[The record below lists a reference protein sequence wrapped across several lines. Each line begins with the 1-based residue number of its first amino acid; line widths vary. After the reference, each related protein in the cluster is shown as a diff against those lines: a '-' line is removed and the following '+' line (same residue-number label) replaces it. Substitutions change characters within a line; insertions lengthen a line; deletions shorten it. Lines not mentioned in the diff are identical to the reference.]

1 MIGFLF
7 FLLFMAGLFLVFLQ
21 GKTLTPPGA
30 AGGGAELTGV
40 QWRPTY
46 VGAEAVPED
55 AGLWVQFEVDG
66 SIKGHA
72 GCNSFFGSLETTD
85 DGVKVSPLGSTR
97 MACPEPIMDRESAY
111 LSALQQGVLFEVSGE
126 RMSCLDADRKLLV
139 EFVAS
144 EAPTNGTN
152 GRSD

>member
-21 GKTLTPPGA
+21 GKTLTPPSA
-30 AGGGAELTGV
+30 AGGGTELTGV

-55 AGLWVQFEVDG
+55 AGLWVQFDVDG

-72 GCNSFFGSLETTD
+72 GCNSFFSSLETTD
-85 DGVKVSPLGSTR
+85 DGVKVGQLGSTR
-97 MACPEPIMDRESAY
+97 MACPEPIRDRESAY
-111 LSALQQGVLFEVSGE
+111 LSALEHGAFFEVSGK

-144 EAPTNGTN
+144 EA
-152 GRSD
+152 SDSAT

>member
-21 GKTLTPPGA
+21 GKTLTPPGV
-30 AGGGAELTGV
+30 AGGGAALTGV
-40 QWRPTY
+40 QWRPTF

-55 AGLWVQFEVDG
+55 AGLWVQFDVDG

-72 GCNSFFGSLETTD
+72 GCNAFFGSLETTD
-85 DGVKVSPLGSTR
+85 DGVKVGPLGSTR

-111 LSALQQGVLFEVSGE
+111 LSALQNAALFEVSGE
-126 RMSCLDADRKLLV
+126 RMSCLDTDRKLLV

-144 EAPTNGTN
+144 EVQTNGQS
-152 GRSD
+152 GRTD

>member
-21 GKTLTPPGA
+21 GKTLTPPGT
-30 AGGGAELTGV
+30 AGGGALTGV

-72 GCNSFFGSLETTD
+72 GCNAFFGSLETTD
-85 DGVKVSPLGSTR
+85 DGVKVGPLGSTR
-97 MACPEPIMDRESAY
+97 MACPEPIMDRESVY
-111 LSALQQGVLFEVSGE
+111 LSALQKGALFEVSGE

-144 EAPTNGTN
+144 EAPDSAT
-152 GRSD
+152 

>member
-1 MIGFLF
+1 MKAMIGFLF

-21 GKTLTPPGA
+21 GKTLAPPG

-55 AGLWVQFEVDG
+55 AGLWVRFEVDG
-66 SIKGHA
+66 SINGHA

-85 DGVKVSPLGSTR
+85 DGVKVGQLGSTR
-97 MACPEPIMDRESAY
+97 MACPEPIMDRESAF
-111 LSALQQGVLFEVSGE
+111 LSALQQGALFEVSGE
-126 RMSCLDADRKLLV
+126 RMTCLDAHRKLLV

-144 EAPTNGTN
+144 EAPDSTT
-152 GRSD
+152 